1 MVETENKSDFKLLG
15 VKAQRVIKH
24 EQQEQ
29 IVAICHCLQQNMIF
43 RVEHNAWTAS
53 INMAIEVKRNTR
65 E

>member
-15 VKAQRVIKH
+15 VKAQSVIKH

-43 RVEHNAWTAS
+43 QVEQNALAAS
-53 INMAIEVKRNTR
+53 INTAIEVKRNSR
-65 E
+65 D